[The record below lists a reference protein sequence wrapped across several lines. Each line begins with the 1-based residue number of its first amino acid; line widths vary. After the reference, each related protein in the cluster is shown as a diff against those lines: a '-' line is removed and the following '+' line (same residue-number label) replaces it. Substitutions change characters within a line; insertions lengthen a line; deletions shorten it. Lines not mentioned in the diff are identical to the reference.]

1 VRDLWDRRI
10 RRAEQLAATG
20 GPSASLLTFYGRL
33 LRSQKG
39 VYDSFNRLPPSG
51 SLEQDLPLVI
61 DRGSELLHEVA
72 GHGPDQLVVEA
83 YTLLEMADSAISNR
97 LLRYWAAP
105 SDRQFFPKAILQP
118 YAQWLVE
125 AGVTPSGHVPAQAA
139 NRCPRCG
146 GAPQLSILESAAAS
160 AEGSSSSRLLLC
172 ATCLTPWP
180 FRRVFCPHCGEADER
195 RLGYFQSPAFEHLR
209 VDACESCHRYL
220 KSVDLGKL
228 GLAVPLV
235 DEVAGAPLDLWAREH
250 GYEKIELNL
259 VGL

>member
-118 YAQWLVE
+118 YAQWLVD
-125 AGVTPSGHVPAQAA
+125 AGVTPGDRAPAQAA
-139 NRCPRCG
+139 NRCPRCA
-146 GAPQLSILESAAAS
+146 GAPQLSILETAGAAS
-160 AEGSSSSRLLLC
+160 ACAQRASRRGPSAASSVRTAAKQTSEGSGTSNRQHSSTC
-172 ATCLTPWP
+172 ASTPA
-180 FRRVFCPHCGEADER
+180 R
-195 RLGYFQSPAFEHLR
+195 
-209 VDACESCHRYL
+209 
-220 KSVDLGKL
+220 
-228 GLAVPLV
+228 AVI
-235 DEVAGAPLDLWAREH
+235 AT
-250 GYEKIELNL
+250 
-259 VGL
+259 